1 MKAEAWIESPG
12 KPVAAHYVADVS
24 NFTTAH
30 RHYEGNGRLR
40 NADGI
45 FAAWK
50 PSEWMEATSTNA
62 GEEKNFVL
70 NQNGVLTIKKPGL
83 YYIYAQV

>member
-1 MKAEAWIESPG
+1 VKAEAWVEGP

-30 RHYEGNGRLR
+30 KNYDGNGRLR

-45 FAAWK
+45 FAAWR
-50 PSEWMEATSTNA
+50 PAEWMTADHSGDGTKS
-62 GEEKNFVL
+62 FVL
-70 NQNGVLTIKKPGL
+70 SPTGVLTVKQSGL
-83 YYIYAQV
+83 YYVYAQVI